1 MAESHSDANG
11 LMFVNGKT
19 FCATYRLFKQFLFGI
34 VLVGDLWNHTIWD
47 MIEYDS
53 TADNFPEFFPMKIC
67 HFSSIGIPL

>member
-1 MAESHSDANG
+1 MH
-11 LMFVNGKT
+11 VNGRESLWCKRTDVRKWET

-53 TADNFPEFFPMKIC
+53 TADNLGV
-67 HFSSIGIPL
+67 FSNKNMPF